1 MQKLE
6 KIIQQFTLRLAQIG
20 QLALV
25 LVMLVIVANIL
36 MRAWWVPLKGSYELV
51 EILGA
56 ILLSLGVAHCAA
68 HRGHVAV
75 SFLVDKMAPRK
86 RAVIDMITT
95 LFFAVIMSYVTWGM
109 IEYAGKMYNRGYATT
124 SLNIPLFPVYY
135 LVSFGLI
142 LLFVVIVMQLLQAIL
157 AIFKGGEY
165 Q

>member
-1 MQKLE
+1 MQKVE
-6 KIIQQFTLRLAQIG
+6 KIIQQMTLRLAQVG

-36 MRAWWVPLKGSYELV
+36 LRAWWVPLKGSYEMV

-75 SFLVDKMAPRK
+75 GFLVDGMAPRK
-86 RAVIDMITT
+86 RAVIDLCTHLI
-95 LFFAVIMSYVTWGM
+95 FAVIMFYVTWGM
-109 IEYAGKMYNRGYATT
+109 IEYAGKMYARGYATT

-135 LVSFGLI
+135 LVGFGMA
-142 LLFVVIVMQLLQAIL
+142 LLFVVIVMQLLQSIVV
-157 AIFKGGEY
+157 IFRGGEY

>member
-1 MQKLE
+1 MQKVE
-6 KIIQQFTLRLAQIG
+6 KFIQQMTLRLAQVG

-36 MRAWWVPLKGSYELV
+36 LRAWWVPLKGSYELV

-75 SFLVDKMAPRK
+75 SFLVDRMVPWK
-86 RAVIDMITT
+86 RAVVDLVTNLI
-95 LFFAVIMSYVTWGM
+95 FAVIMLYVTWGM
-109 IEYAGKMYNRGYATT
+109 IGYAGKMYSRGYATT

-135 LVSFGLI
+135 LVGFGLA
-142 LLFVVIVMQLLQAIL
+142 LLFVVIIIQLLQAIVV
-157 AIFKGGEY
+157 IFRGGEY